1 MQVRGFDPNVPETSF
16 DPLAS
21 RRAAVA
27 AAAAAT
33 AVANGN
39 GAAQAQGNGREAWG
53 GSGFGGPGPSLAGTR
68 GSSEDAAAILQLGMQ
83 FEVGVKLVLW
93 IGELI
98 YNGCDA

>member
-33 AVANGN
+33 SATNGN
-39 GAAQAQGNGREAWG
+39 GAGPGPGPSQGNGGEAWG
-53 GSGFGGPGPSLAGTR
+53 GNGFGGQGPAGTR

-83 FEVGVKLVLW
+83 FEVGVKLVGW
-93 IGELI
+93 
-98 YNGCDA
+98 